1 MLELLYTALLYLIQ
15 PLIWIRLWVRGRK
28 APAYRKRWGE
38 RYGFYRHPL
47 KPGGIMLHSVSVGE
61 TLAAIPLVRALRHR
75 YPDLPITV
83 TTMTPTGSERVQS
96 AFGKDVQH
104 VYLPYDLPD
113 ALNRFL
119 NKVDPKLVL
128 IMETELWPNLIA
140 ALHKRKIPLVIAN
153 ARLSARSAAGYA
165 KLGKFVRRLLRRIT
179 LIAAQNEEDGA
190 RFVALGAKN
199 NQVTVTG
206 SLKFDISVTPQL
218 AAKAVT
224 LRRQWAPHRPVW
236 IATSTHEGEES
247 VVIAAHQALLQQF
260 PNLLLILVPRHPE
273 RFPDAINLVR
283 QAGLSYITRSSGEVP
298 STSTQVVVG
307 DTMGELMLLYGIAD
321 LAFVGGSL
329 VERGGH
335 NPLEAAAHAI
345 PVLMGPHTFNFKD
358 ICARLEQASG
368 LITVTDATTLAKEVS
383 SLLTDAD
390 YRSFYGRHAV
400 EVLYQNQGAVI
411 AAHQALLQQFPNLLL
426 ILVPRHPE
434 RFPDAINLVRQAGL
448 SYITRSSGEV
458 PSTSTQ
464 VVVGDTMGELMLLYG
479 IADLAFVGG
488 SLVERGGH
496 NPLEAAAHAIPV
508 LMGPHTFNFKD
519 ICARLEQ
526 ASGLI
531 TVTDATT
538 LAKEVSSLL
547 TDADYR
553 SFYGR
558 HAVEV
563 LYQNQGALQRLLQ
576 LLEPY
581 LPPKTH

>member
-1 MLELLYTALLYLIQ
+1 MLELLYTALFYLIQ

-38 RYGFYRHPL
+38 RYGFYRRPL

-83 TTMTPTGSERVQS
+83 TTMTP
-96 AFGKDVQH
+96 
-104 VYLPYDLPD
+104 YDLPD

-140 ALHKRKIPLVIAN
+140 ALHKRHIPLVIAN

-165 KLGKFVRRLLRRIT
+165 KLGKFVGRLLRRIT

-190 RFVALGAKN
+190 RFITLGARS

-236 IATSTHEGEES
+236 IATSTHDGEES
-247 VVIAAHQALLQQF
+247 IIIAAHQALLNQF

-283 QAGLSYITRSSGEVP
+283 QAGLSYTTRSSGEVP
-298 STSTQVVVG
+298 SSGTQVVIG

-368 LITVTDATTLAKEVS
+368 LITVTDATTLVKEVS

-390 YRSFYGRHAV
+390 YR
-400 EVLYQNQGAVI
+400 N
-411 AAHQALLQQFPNLLL
+411 
-426 ILVPRHPE
+426 
-434 RFPDAINLVRQAGL
+434 
-448 SYITRSSGEV
+448 
-458 PSTSTQ
+458 
-464 VVVGDTMGELMLLYG
+464 
-479 IADLAFVGG
+479 
-488 SLVERGGH
+488 
-496 NPLEAAAHAIPV
+496 
-508 LMGPHTFNFKD
+508 
-519 ICARLEQ
+519 
-526 ASGLI
+526 
-531 TVTDATT
+531 
-538 LAKEVSSLL
+538 
-547 TDADYR
+547 
-553 SFYGR
+553 FYGR

>member
-1 MLELLYTALLYLIQ
+1 
-15 PLIWIRLWVRGRK
+15 
-28 APAYRKRWGE
+28 
-38 RYGFYRHPL
+38 
-47 KPGGIMLHSVSVGE
+47 
-61 TLAAIPLVRALRHR
+61 
-75 YPDLPITV
+75 
-83 TTMTPTGSERVQS
+83 
-96 AFGKDVQH
+96 
-104 VYLPYDLPD
+104 
-113 ALNRFL
+113 
-119 NKVDPKLVL
+119 
-128 IMETELWPNLIA
+128 
-140 ALHKRKIPLVIAN
+140 LVIAN

-165 KLGKFVRRLLRRIT
+165 KLGKFVRTLLRRIT
-179 LIAAQNEEDGA
+179 LIAAQNEEDGE

-236 IATSTHEGEES
+236 IATSTHDGEES
-247 VVIAAHQALLQQF
+247 IVIAAHQALLHQF

-298 STSTQVVVG
+298 SASTQVVVG

-368 LITVTDATTLAKEVS
+368 LITITDAATLAKEVS

-390 YRSFYGRHAV
+390 YR
-400 EVLYQNQGAVI
+400 N
-411 AAHQALLQQFPNLLL
+411 
-426 ILVPRHPE
+426 
-434 RFPDAINLVRQAGL
+434 
-448 SYITRSSGEV
+448 
-458 PSTSTQ
+458 
-464 VVVGDTMGELMLLYG
+464 
-479 IADLAFVGG
+479 
-488 SLVERGGH
+488 
-496 NPLEAAAHAIPV
+496 
-508 LMGPHTFNFKD
+508 
-519 ICARLEQ
+519 
-526 ASGLI
+526 
-531 TVTDATT
+531 
-538 LAKEVSSLL
+538 
-547 TDADYR
+547 
-553 SFYGR
+553 FYGR

>member
-1 MLELLYTALLYLIQ
+1 
-15 PLIWIRLWVRGRK
+15 
-28 APAYRKRWGE
+28 
-38 RYGFYRHPL
+38 
-47 KPGGIMLHSVSVGE
+47 
-61 TLAAIPLVRALRHR
+61 
-75 YPDLPITV
+75 
-83 TTMTPTGSERVQS
+83 
-96 AFGKDVQH
+96 
-104 VYLPYDLPD
+104 
-113 ALNRFL
+113 
-119 NKVDPKLVL
+119 
-128 IMETELWPNLIA
+128 A
-140 ALHKRKIPLVIAN
+140 ALHKRHIPLVIAN

-165 KLGKFVRRLLRRIT
+165 KLGKFVRTLLRRIT
-179 LIAAQNEEDGA
+179 LIAAQNEEDSE

-224 LRRQWAPHRPVW
+224 LRSQWAPHRPVW
-236 IATSTHEGEES
+236 IATSTHDGEES
-247 VVIAAHQALLQQF
+247 IVIAAHQALLHQF

-298 STSTQVVVG
+298 SASTQVVVG

-368 LITVTDATTLAKEVS
+368 LITITDAATLAKEVS

-390 YRSFYGRHAV
+390 YR
-400 EVLYQNQGAVI
+400 N
-411 AAHQALLQQFPNLLL
+411 
-426 ILVPRHPE
+426 
-434 RFPDAINLVRQAGL
+434 
-448 SYITRSSGEV
+448 
-458 PSTSTQ
+458 
-464 VVVGDTMGELMLLYG
+464 
-479 IADLAFVGG
+479 
-488 SLVERGGH
+488 
-496 NPLEAAAHAIPV
+496 
-508 LMGPHTFNFKD
+508 
-519 ICARLEQ
+519 
-526 ASGLI
+526 
-531 TVTDATT
+531 
-538 LAKEVSSLL
+538 
-547 TDADYR
+547 
-553 SFYGR
+553 FYGR